1 MKQSEAKAKKYI
13 ECLNENRRQYAL
25 LQDKIKELDMAKS
38 ELAKLREVADRAAKI
53 NQSNSDL
60 VIRKCALEV

>member
-1 MKQSEAKAKKYI
+1 LKQSEAKAKKYI
-13 ECLNENRRQYAL
+13 ECLNENRRQHAL
-25 LQDKIKELDMAKS
+25 LQDKIKELDIAKS
-38 ELAKLREVADRAAKI
+38 ELAKLREVADRTAKI